1 MPRVMCVGHAVQD
14 LVFTVKTMPYRAEKH
29 QAEGFRS
36 VGGGPAATA
45 AVVVSTLGGDAH
57 LAARVGDDE
66 VARLIVSELQG
77 YGVDCAAVR
86 AMAGCRSSVSTV
98 TVDETGER
106 LIINYLDPGM
116 PANPQ
121 WLPGP
126 EGFDAVL
133 ADTRW
138 PAGAQKALS
147 EAKVQGI
154 PAVLDADR
162 PVPADGAL
170 LAAAT
175 HIAFS
180 RDGLEDYLPE
190 LHVNA
195 ALRQVAE
202 QTGAWCCVTLG
213 GEGLRWIHGDESG
226 SEPAFAVNVVDTLG
240 AGDVWHG
247 AFALALAEGSSEP
260 DACRFAN
267 AAAAV
272 KVQRAGGRDGVPS
285 RDEVN
290 TLMQRVG

>member
-29 QAEGFRS
+29 RAESFRS

-45 AVVVSTLGGDAH
+45 AVVVSRLGGEGH

-66 VARLIVSELQG
+66 IARLIIAELQG
-77 YGVDCAAVR
+77 YGVDCSAVR

-98 TVDETGER
+98 TVDEAGER
-106 LIINYLDPGM
+106 LIINYLDPEL
-116 PANPQ
+116 PSDPQ

-126 EGFDAVL
+126 EGFDVVL

-138 PAGAQKALS
+138 PAGAAKALA
-147 EAKVQGI
+147 EAKARGI

-180 RDGLEDYLPE
+180 RDGLDDYLPE
-190 LHVNA
+190 LDVHD
-195 ALRQVAE
+195 ALIQVAD

-213 GEGLRWIHGDESG
+213 GEGLRWVHGAESG
-226 SEPAFAVNVVDTLG
+226 SLPAFDVEVVDTLG

-247 AFALALAEGSSEP
+247 AFALALAEGSAEA
-260 DACRFAN
+260 DACRFAS

-272 KVQRAGGRDGVPS
+272 KVQRPGGRDGVPS
-285 RDEVN
+285 RDDVN
-290 TLMQRVG
+290 TLMQSVS